1 MAGLNTPTVAIET
14 VTGQVRNYCGYI
26 VRRVAGKVMVSIRPP
41 AGGAVEDDGSLAKSI
56 MLQEYP
62 PAWTVDFDIE
72 RIQ

>member
-1 MAGLNTPTVAIET
+1 MASIKTPTVAIAT

-41 AGGAVEDDGSLAKSI
+41 AGAVEDDNSLAKSI
-56 MLQEYP
+56 MLQEHP
-62 PAWTVDFDIE
+62 PAWTVDFDID

>member
-26 VRRVAGKVMVSIRPP
+26 VRRVAGKVMVSIQPP
-41 AGGAVEDDGSLAKSI
+41 AGAVEDDGSLAKSI

-72 RIQ
+72 RVQ